1 MSTTET
7 YHDPEA
13 RWQVKDGPDAGEGA
27 PAALARTWRDPRGVA
42 GWFSAIDHKSIAR
55 RFMVTT
61 FVFFLLAG
69 LMALV
74 MRAQLARP
82 ASRLVGPDMY
92 DQLFTVHGTA
102 MMFLFAVPVM
112 QAVAMYLIPL
122 LIGARSVA
130 FPRMNAYAYWM
141 FLFGGLTLFIAF
153 GLGAG
158 PRSGWFSYVPLAG
171 PDYAT
176 GKGSDIWAQMIT
188 FTELS
193 SLLVAIVLITT
204 ILKMRAPGMSLNRLP
219 LFAWATLVTQ
229 FMVLFA
235 MPAVM
240 LASTA
245 LILDRL
251 VGTQFYNPALGGDVL
266 LWQHLFWFFGH
277 PEVYLIFIPA
287 LGFMSSIIETF
298 ARRPIFGYSAM
309 VLSLIATAFLAFG
322 LWVHHMFATAV
333 PDLGKTFFTAA
344 SVLIAVPSGV
354 QIYCWLATLLTGRLH
369 LKPPLLFV
377 LAFFF
382 ILVLGGLTGIMLG
395 AVPLDLQVHDT
406 YFVVAH
412 LHYVLLGG
420 AVFPLFG
427 AFHYWFPKFTGR
439 MLGERLARWQF
450 WLFFS
455 GFNVAFFP
463 MHLLGLHGMPRRVW
477 TYPEGMGWDGMNLIA
492 TVGAYTIALSVLLF
506 IVNVA
511 TSLRWGARAGN
522 NPWGAGTL
530 EWSVPSAPPPH
541 NFDALPVVRGRAPLW
556 EGYSGRGG
564 VAGLAVHAREVLT
577 TTALDAVPDTR
588 PLFPG
593 PSIWP
598 FLSAVATTVFF
609 IGSIFTPSAVWW
621 GTVPVAV
628 TMIVWFWPS
637 RRENR
642 VARALER
649 WPEPGLEHKS
659 TRQTRPTNARN
670 STSERGSR
678 RERKAV
684 EVVDVRALPSF
695 GFSHRSL
702 MWWATAG
709 LMLIEGSVFA
719 MAIGMYFYLR
729 TVNAAWPLH
738 APPPSLTWGTINTAL
753 LVASLWPNQLAKNA
767 AQQGQREKARSWLLV
782 CLAFALAFLVVRG
795 FEFSALNVIWY
806 ANAYGSIVWVL
817 LGLHTTHLITD
828 TVDTAVLTALLYTG
842 PFEKRRLLDTSEN
855 AVYWYFVV
863 LTWLPIYAVIY
874 LVPRVHL

>member
-1 MSTTET
+1 MSTKET
-7 YHDPEA
+7 HHDPEA
-13 RWQVKDGPDAGEGA
+13 RWQVKDGPDAVEGA
-27 PAALARTWRDPRGVA
+27 PAALAQTWRDPRGVA

-61 FVFFLLAG
+61 FVFFLVAG
-69 LMALV
+69 LMALI

-92 DQLFTVHGTA
+92 DQLFTIHGTA

-141 FLFGGLTLFIAF
+141 FLFGGVTLFVAF

-455 GFNVAFFP
+455 GFNVTFFP

-511 TSLRWGARAGN
+511 TSLRRGARAGN

-649 WPEPGLEHKS
+649 WPEPGPEHKA
-659 TRQTRPTNARN
+659 TRQTRPANARN

-709 LMLIEGSVFA
+709 LMLIEGTVFA

-874 LVPRVHL
+874 LVPRVHI